1 MSPEQVVVG
10 PVELSYTLTQDDWL
24 DGFVAHRRHLRRPW
38 LVPLVIVAAVVGL
51 LPRLVLSDDSRAMS
65 AGDVA
70 ALAVSALVAIG
81 IGLLLFRILIRV
93 RWMYRWPVRLII
105 RGNPWLS
112 EPIRATVDDTGL
124 RLTSASRSETAAW
137 SNYLRYV
144 ETDRS
149 FVLRASE
156 RLGAAILVLPK
167 RGLATGDPAPLRALL
182 ETHCHGHQAVK
193 A

>member
-1 MSPEQVVVG
+1 MSSEQVTVG
-10 PVELSYTLTQDDWL
+10 PVELSYTLIQDDWL
-24 DGFVAHRRHLRRPW
+24 DGFIAHRRHLRRPW
-38 LVPLVIVAAVVGL
+38 LIPLVIVAAVVGL
-51 LPRLVLSDDSRAMS
+51 VLSADFRDLS

-70 ALAVSALVAIG
+70 ALGISALVAIG
-81 IGLLLFRILIRV
+81 IGLLLFRLLIAA
-93 RWMYRWPVRLII
+93 RWMYRWPVRLIM
-105 RGNPWLS
+105 RGNPWLT
-112 EPIRATVDDTGL
+112 EPIRATVDDSGL

-167 RGLATGDPAPLRALL
+167 RGLVTGDPAPLRALL
-182 ETHCHGHQAVK
+182 ETHCRTA
-193 A
+193 

>member
-1 MSPEQVVVG
+1 MSSEQVTVG

-24 DGFVAHRRHLRRPW
+24 DGFIAHRRHVRRPW
-38 LVPLVIVAAVVGL
+38 LVPLLIAAAVVGVL
-51 LPRLVLSDDSRAMS
+51 LASRDSRALS

-70 ALAVSALVAIG
+70 ALALAVSVAIV
-81 IGLLLFRILIRV
+81 IGLLLFRFLV
-93 RWMYRWPVRLII
+93 TARWMYRWQVRLIM

-124 RLTSASRSETAAW
+124 SLTSASRSETAAW

-167 RGLATGDPAPLRALL
+167 RGLVTAEPAPLRALL
-182 ETHCHGHQAVK
+182 ETHCRQRHTD
-193 A
+193 

>member
-1 MSPEQVVVG
+1 MSSEQITVG
-10 PVELSYTLTQDDWL
+10 PVELSYTLTEEDWL
-24 DGFVAHRRHLRRPW
+24 DGFVAHRRRVRRPW
-38 LVPLVIVAAVVGL
+38 LVPVLIVAALVGL
-51 LPRLVLSDDSRAMS
+51 LLGRVFFGGSRAMS

-70 ALAVSALVAIG
+70 ALATVALVDIG
-81 IGLLLFRILIRV
+81 LGLLLFRLLV
-93 RWMYRWPVRLII
+93 GTRWIYRWQVRLIM

-137 SNYLRYV
+137 SHYLRYV

-156 RLGAAILVLPK
+156 RLGAAVLVLPK
-167 RGLATGDPAPLRALL
+167 RGLVTGDPAPLRALL
-182 ETHCHGHQAVK
+182 ETRCHRRA
-193 A
+193 

>member
-1 MSPEQVVVG
+1 MSSEQVAID

-24 DGFVAHRRHLRRPW
+24 DGFIAHRRHVRRPW
-38 LVPLVIVAAVVGL
+38 LVPLLIAAAIVGILPGL
-51 LPRLVLSDDSRAMS
+51 IASHDSRAMS
-65 AGDVA
+65 VGEIA
-70 ALAVSALVAIG
+70 ALALVVPVAIV
-81 IGLLLFRILIRV
+81 IGLLLFRLLV
-93 RWMYRWPVRLII
+93 TARWMYRWQVRLMM

-124 RLTSASRSETAAW
+124 RLTSASRSESAAW

-156 RLGAAILVLPK
+156 RPGAAILVLPK
-167 RGLATGDPAPLRALL
+167 RGLVTGEPAPLRALL
-182 ETHCHGHQAVK
+182 EAHCHRRHTG
-193 A
+193 

>member
-1 MSPEQVVVG
+1 MSSEQVTVG

-24 DGFVAHRRHLRRPW
+24 DGFVAHRRRVRRPW
-38 LVPLVIVAAVVGL
+38 LVPVLFVAALVGL
-51 LPRLVLSDDSRAMS
+51 LLGLLSSDGSRAMS
-65 AGDVA
+65 AADLA
-70 ALAVSALVAIG
+70 ALATVALVAIG
-81 IGLLLFRILIRV
+81 LGLLLFRLLV
-93 RWMYRWPVRLII
+93 AARWIYRWQVRLLM

-124 RLTSASRSETAAW
+124 RLSSASRSETAAW
-137 SNYLRYV
+137 SHYLRYV

-167 RGLATGDPAPLRALL
+167 RGLVTGDPAPLRTLL
-182 ETHCHGHQAVK
+182 ETHCHLRHTV
-193 A
+193 